1 MAHSG
6 YPQRVSI
13 RVIVPHRGLAR
24 AKTRLAS
31 VLSPDE
37 RHELACGLLHHV
49 LRCAASAVR
58 GRGDVHVISPDPSL
72 AGIVNEAGASL
83 EVQHGMGLND
93 GLDQARRQAIAEGL
107 ESIVVLHGDL
117 PWLEPDDVTALAAEA
132 DAAPSIAIAPDRAG
146 TGTNGLALRPPDAI
160 PFRFGRGSFGAHAE
174 EAERGGIQRTVVWRH
189 GLAFD
194 LDTPTDLARW
204 LDEGGSLDS
213 FRTEAAPA

>member
-1 MAHSG
+1 MARSG

-49 LRCAASAVR
+49 LRCAATAVE

-72 AGIVNEAGASL
+72 ARIVGEAGASL

-93 GLDQARRQAIAEGL
+93 GLDQARRQAMAEGL

-117 PWLEPDDVTALAAEA
+117 PWLTPEDVSALAEG
-132 DAAPSIAIAPDRAG
+132 AAASPSIAVAPDRAG

-160 PFRFGRGSFGAHAE
+160 PFRFGRGSFAAHSE
-174 EAERGGIQRTVVWRH
+174 EAERAGIPRDVVWRH

-204 LDEGGSLDS
+204 LDEGGSLDT